1 MNDMNDKEK
10 IENALDVIEKTIEM
24 EEEDHEDNVPCAG
37 KKLRVSESIKKILV
51 PEFDLK

>member
-10 IENALDVIEKTIEM
+10 IENALDVIEKMIEM
-24 EEEDHEDNVPCAG
+24 EEDHEDNVPSAG
-37 KKLRVSESIKKILV
+37 KKLRALESIKKILV